1 LNRSGTILEF
11 DKVLELLAECALTE
25 GAKAKCLTLTF
36 SSDPVE
42 IRKRQARTSAAKHL
56 EGIKGM
62 PSFGSVKDVRASV
75 ERAEKGATLT
85 TRELLDIAALLRTA
99 RGLRDYIED
108 GRGEETALD
117 EIFARLQ
124 TNRTLEEKIV
134 RSIITE
140 DLIADEASPELA
152 DVRRKMRAE
161 QNKIKDILQRYT
173 SSQSKYLQENIVT
186 TRGGRYVVPVKVEYR
201 NEIKGLVHDTSAS
214 GSTVFIEPM
223 AVVEANNELRALETR
238 EKREIERILA
248 ALSAESAAASVTLTL
263 DYLNIT
269 ELAFVFA
276 CGDLSFKMDAVS
288 PKISEARELNLI
300 RARHPLLKKNEVVPI
315 SVEMGGDKQMLVV
328 TGPNTGGKTV
338 SLKTI
343 GLLSMMTQAGLHIPV
358 SDASSVCVF
367 DQFFAVIGDEQS
379 IEQSLSTFS
388 AHMKDIVQTIEA
400 MTSDSLVLFDELG
413 AGTDPV
419 EGAALAI
426 SILEEVL
433 SVGALCAATT
443 HYAELKAFAIER
455 EMVTNASCEF
465 DVETLKPTYK
475 LVIGA
480 PGKSNAFAIS
490 ERLGLPSRIIDRAK
504 GSVDSENRNFENV
517 IEQLEI
523 TRRLLEKEVA
533 EAEKNRREYEE
544 FRRSAE
550 NELKK
555 KMGNAEKE
563 AERMRKQAQQLLDGA
578 KATSSFV
585 MGQLEDARR
594 ELESAQAAEKLAQKK
609 KSIRDRI
616 RNYDDQINPV
626 EDTDDGYVLP
636 RALVKGDKVRHR
648 NLGQNGT
655 VLDMPDKKNMV
666 NVQFGNVRMHVSCG
680 DLRLLDETVESEAE
694 RKRKVDTRLKVS
706 VSRNFKPELDI
717 RGQTGED
724 GWFMVDKYLDE
735 AKIASVRSVTV
746 IHGKGTGALRQAI
759 WSALKKDSRVVSF
772 RAGQYGEGDYG
783 VTVVELK
790 P

>member
-1 LNRSGTILEF
+1 
-11 DKVLELLAECALTE
+11 
-25 GAKAKCLTLTF
+25 
-36 SSDPVE
+36 
-42 IRKRQARTSAAKHL
+42 
-56 EGIKGM
+56 
-62 PSFGSVKDVRASV
+62 
-75 ERAEKGATLT
+75 
-85 TRELLDIAALLRTA
+85 
-99 RGLRDYIED
+99 
-108 GRGEETALD
+108 
-117 EIFARLQ
+117 
-124 TNRTLEEKIV
+124 
-134 RSIITE
+134 
-140 DLIADEASPELA
+140 
-152 DVRRKMRAE
+152 
-161 QNKIKDILQRYT
+161 
-173 SSQSKYLQENIVT
+173 
-186 TRGGRYVVPVKVEYR
+186 
-201 NEIKGLVHDTSAS
+201 
-214 GSTVFIEPM
+214 
-223 AVVEANNELRALETR
+223 
-238 EKREIERILA
+238 
-248 ALSAESAAASVTLTL
+248 
-263 DYLNIT
+263 
-269 ELAFVFA
+269 
-276 CGDLSFKMDAVS
+276 
-288 PKISEARELNLI
+288 
-300 RARHPLLKKNEVVPI
+300 
-315 SVEMGGDKQMLVV
+315 
-328 TGPNTGGKTV
+328 
-338 SLKTI
+338 
-343 GLLSMMTQAGLHIPV
+343 
-358 SDASSVCVF
+358 
-367 DQFFAVIGDEQS
+367 
-379 IEQSLSTFS
+379 
-388 AHMKDIVQTIEA
+388 